1 MPLRSLQALCL
12 LNFFMADVRDGLG
25 PFLGIFL
32 AQQHW
37 LPGEI
42 GLVMTLGGVAGLLA
56 TIPAGLITDSSH
68 HKRQMLLVGCVMI
81 TSATLLLW
89 FNQKPWATGL
99 SQITNG
105 ISAAFIG
112 PILTGLTLGLTGQNG
127 FKQQMGKN
135 EAFNHAGNM
144 TAAVIAGVSVWYWGM
159 GAVFILMTA
168 MASLSALALTG
179 IREND
184 INHKAARGIDSN
196 VTRKPISWSSLLI
209 SHSSLMTIGVTLL
222 LFHLGNA
229 ALLPMLSIRV
239 ASEPS
244 SVNPGLYAAATVI
257 ISQAVMIPVALW
269 TAGRAERLSYRQLI
283 MIALLILPIRA
294 ALAATFASPY
304 SIMQVQILDGVSAGI
319 LGVAVPGYI
328 VKELQGSGHINAG
341 QGIVMFMQGVG
352 ASASP
357 ALTGIVVGKYS
368 YSTAFS
374 ALGAIALLA
383 SFIWWQANRSIDSSV
398 TR

>member
-12 LNFFMADVRDGLG
+12 LSFFMADVRDGLG

-32 AQQHW
+32 TQQHW
-37 LPGEI
+37 APGEI
-42 GLVMTLGGVAGLLA
+42 GFIMTLGGVAGLLA

-68 HKRQMLLVGCVMI
+68 HKRQMLLFGCVMI

-89 FNQKPWATGL
+89 FNQSPWVTGI
-99 SQITNG
+99 SQIING
-105 ISAAFIG
+105 IAAAFIG

-144 TAAVIAGVSVWYWGM
+144 AAATIAGISVWYWGI
-159 GAVFILMTA
+159 GSIFILMTA
-168 MASLSALALTG
+168 MAFLSALAIMG

-209 SHSSLMTIGVTLL
+209 NHSSLMTIGVTLL

-294 ALAATFASPY
+294 ALAATFSSPY
-304 SIMQVQILDGVSAGI
+304 SVIPVQILDGVSAGI

-341 QGIVMFMQGVG
+341 QSIVMFMQGVG
-352 ASASP
+352 ATASP
-357 ALTGIVVGKYS
+357 ALTGIMVGMYS

-374 ALGAIALLA
+374 ALGAVALLA
-383 SFIWWQANRSIDSSV
+383 LLIWWQTNRSIDSSV

>member
-89 FNQKPWATGL
+89 FNQTPWVTGI
-99 SQITNG
+99 SQIING
-105 ISAAFIG
+105 IAAAFIG

-144 TAAVIAGVSVWYWGM
+144 AAAVIAGVSVWYWGM

-168 MASLSALALTG
+168 MAFLAALALMG

-184 INHKAARGIDSN
+184 INHNAARGIDSN
-196 VTRKPISWSSLLI
+196 VTRKPISWPSLLI

-244 SVNPGLYAAATVI
+244 SVNPDRITDTSHPCRVGCHLHVTLFHHAGSNPGWRLCGYSWRRGSWLYREGTTRKRPYQRRTGYRYVYARRWSL
-257 ISQAVMIPVALW
+257 SQSGAYRYCGREVFILSARCYCPPCFVHLVAGKSVDRFIRHPLMI
-269 TAGRAERLSYRQLI
+269 
-283 MIALLILPIRA
+283 
-294 ALAATFASPY
+294 
-304 SIMQVQILDGVSAGI
+304 
-319 LGVAVPGYI
+319 
-328 VKELQGSGHINAG
+328 KN
-341 QGIVMFMQGVG
+341 
-352 ASASP
+352 
-357 ALTGIVVGKYS
+357 
-368 YSTAFS
+368 
-374 ALGAIALLA
+374 
-383 SFIWWQANRSIDSSV
+383 
-398 TR
+398 